1 MRHLQCLFSFKD
13 SEQAKRKKQELQNVK
28 HSALR
33 SGLKH
38 LIEPWHTTS
47 HIPPSDRGTI
57 SQHDSLDPAK
67 RHLWSYTHATNSTA
81 FVDVMKLG

>member
-38 LIEPWHTTS
+38 LIEP
-47 HIPPSDRGTI
+47 
-57 SQHDSLDPAK
+57 
-67 RHLWSYTHATNSTA
+67 
-81 FVDVMKLG
+81 